1 MLLNLVPSVNAVTTS
16 VRPRASHV
24 LRMRCVRRNTP
35 SSGRVLGSSTSRP
48 CVAVGAYTDNST
60 STSRDTLKTELK
72 ALEAERD
79 TAIQTAE
86 SCSKTA
92 TKLAEMA
99 RLLEQLALE
108 KVSQQDESGA
118 RQALQEKA
126 AVMETLDKNSAKA
139 DVNYKLAAVLASKIS
154 TKQSQLLSQLRASGN
169 DQQGSTTSSYSSPS
183 YSSPASSPGYSS
195 SSASSGYSSSYSS
208 SDSTDGPKWK
218 WQQSLEEAKERLKS
232 QEAAASRDGRMAKLS
247 AEASILEAKQRIS
260 SQASQSI
267 RDAQER
273 LRAMDSNSQNTIAA
287 AQARLRMRDEEV
299 LKYVRRIMARYRAGE
314 YVSEDELEFAFRQ
327 LEKRFIL

>member
-1 MLLNLVPSVNAVTTS
+1 MLLNLVPSVNAVTTN
-16 VRPRASHV
+16 VRPRAPHV

-48 CVAVGAYTDNST
+48 GVAVGAYTGNST

-139 DVNYKLAAVLASKIS
+139 DVNYKLAAVLATKIS
-154 TKQSQLLSQLRASGN
+154 TKQSQLLSQLRASSN
-169 DQQGSTTSSYSSPS
+169 DQHTSSYSSSS
-183 YSSPASSPGYSS
+183 YSTPVSSTGHSS
-195 SSASSGYSSSYSS
+195 SSASSGYSSSYMSS
-208 SDSTDGPKWK
+208 NNTDGPKWK

-247 AEASILEAKQRIS
+247 AEASILEAKERIS

-327 LEKRFIL
+327 LEKRFIM